1 MLPDVL
7 LTEEEKAVKHEARE
21 FVKNEVSP
29 ELTKK
34 LDRDEIRYPRE
45 FVKTLGNKNLLG
57 LRFPRE
63 LGGRGLNWTGEIAAL
78 EEIGVLG
85 TALGCAFAMPSIVGE
100 ALYIFGTEEQKKNF
114 LVPML
119 KGDIISGGGTD
130 RAERRL
136 GLFRCY
142 YARRIQERT
151 FHRPGTEAVCRGG
164 GGGRLLYRLLQ
175 HQSFRRT

>member
-1 MLPDVL
+1 MLLDVL
-7 LTEEEKAVKHEARE
+7 LTKEEKSIKQEVRE

-57 LRFPRE
+57 LRFPKE

-78 EEIGVLG
+78 EEVGVLG

-100 ALYIFGTEEQKKNF
+100 ALHAFGTDEQKKNF

-119 KGDIISGGGTD
+119 KGDLVS
-130 RAERRL
+130 AE
-136 GLFRCY
+136 
-142 YARRIQERT
+142 A
-151 FHRPGTEAVCRGG
+151 
-164 GGGRLLYRLLQ
+164 
-175 HQSFRRT
+175 